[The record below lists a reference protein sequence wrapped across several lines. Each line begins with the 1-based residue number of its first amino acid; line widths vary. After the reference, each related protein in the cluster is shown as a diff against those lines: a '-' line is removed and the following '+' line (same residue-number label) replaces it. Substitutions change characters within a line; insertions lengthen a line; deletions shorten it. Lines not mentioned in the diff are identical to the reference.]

1 MQSIETF
8 LRCSQCGIHSHTHYF
23 ISIAFLLQHYH
34 HRICLLKLLLL
45 FCNFFLFFFY
55 YLVYLVFTLRF
66 VFFFF
71 FTFFCGFFIFL
82 CFFLYLNLL
91 FCFQFFAFKYLLTNC
106 CCTKYNCC
114 FGCCCNL
121 LESCC
126 HCNRHGL
133 WNLQVE
139 EEREREEGE
148 KLLKFRLVSFCCKV
162 WKRKTATL
170 KRDVDGISFLIR
182 PSLKL
187 AVNFPPPIP
196 CWILCYTYLWLSSQ

>member
-1 MQSIETF
+1 MRHSFSYTLLHLYRISSTTLSSSHLPFKIVVVILQF
-8 LRCSQCGIHSHTHYF
+8 LFVLFFIILF
-23 ISIAFLLQHYH
+23 ISFLLYV
-34 HRICLLKLLLL
+34 LYSS
-45 FCNFFLFFFY
+45 FFY
-55 YLVYLVFTLRF
+55 I
-66 VFFFF
+66 
-71 FTFFCGFFIFL
+71 FCGFFIFL

-139 EEREREEGE
+139 EERERGRR
-148 KLLKFRLVSFCCKV
+148 KITKV
-162 WKRKTATL
+162 Q
-170 KRDVDGISFLIR
+170 ISFILLQ
-182 PSLKL
+182 SLK
-187 AVNFPPPIP
+187 AKNCDTQTR
-196 CWILCYTYLWLSSQ
+196 CWWDFIFD

>member
-8 LRCSQCGIHSHTHYF
+8 LRCSQCGI
-23 ISIAFLLQHYH
+23 ILIL
-34 HRICLLKLLLL
+34 ILLLANRISSTTL
-45 FCNFFLFFFY
+45 SSLHLPFKIVVVILQFLFVFY
-55 YLVYLVFTLRF
+55 YLVFISFLLYVLYSSSFFLHFLRF
-66 VFFFF
+66 FHFFV
-71 FTFFCGFFIFL
+71 
-82 CFFLYLNLL
+82 FFLYLNLL

-139 EEREREEGE
+139 KERER
-148 KLLKFRLVSFCCKV
+148 KAK
-162 WKRKTATL
+162 
-170 KRDVDGISFLIR
+170 
-182 PSLKL
+182 
-187 AVNFPPPIP
+187 N
-196 CWILCYTYLWLSSQ
+196 Y